1 MTQTTIQP
9 TAALNLDNIY
19 QDLFNTA
26 ITNPGK
32 LADYYHCFYSYSF
45 GNMLFLME
53 QGITSPVAT
62 FKRWSSQGRKIIK
75 GSKAK
80 SIWIPNTKKGTKE
93 DVDGD
98 LVEFSYTRFFAKACI
113 FELNDTTGGE
123 YYSPS
128 VALPQF
134 DKTKIL
140 DSFEIEEIEFSAE
153 KSLNTQGYA
162 FSTLREIAINPIA
175 AYPVKTFLH
184 EVAHCLLHARNDDG
198 LVIAHGL
205 EIPKSLR
212 EVEAESTAFIVGSFL
227 GILDENAQ
235 AFSRSYIQNYLA
247 EFPMQDKTCQRIFG
261 AVDKIL
267 KALGNENNVEQVAAA

>member
-1 MTQTTIQP
+1 MSTTIALQ
-9 TAALNLDNIY
+9 TKSLNLDGIY
-19 QDLFNTA
+19 QDLFNSA
-26 ITNPGK
+26 IQTPGK
-32 LADYYHCFYSYSF
+32 LADYYHCFYNYSF
-45 GNMLFLME
+45 GNMLFLMH
-53 QGITSPVAT
+53 QDVKSPVAT
-62 FKRWSSQGRKIIK
+62 FKRWSEQGRKVTK

-80 SIWIPNTKKGTKE
+80 SLWIPNVKKGSKE
-93 DVDGD
+93 DLHGD

-113 FELNDTTGGE
+113 FELNDTTGDE
-123 YYSPS
+123 YYSPA

-140 DSFEIEEIEFSAE
+140 NAFEIKETKFSTME
-153 KSLNTQGYA
+153 CLNTQGYA
-162 FSTLREIAINPIA
+162 YATKKEIAINPLA

-198 LVIAHGL
+198 LIIAHGV
-205 EIPKSLR
+205 EIPCSLM

-235 AFSRSYIQNYLA
+235 EFSRHYIQNYLA
-247 EFPMQDKTCQRIFG
+247 KCPIQEKTCQRIFG

-267 KALGNENNVEQVAAA
+267 KALGTNNLELIAA